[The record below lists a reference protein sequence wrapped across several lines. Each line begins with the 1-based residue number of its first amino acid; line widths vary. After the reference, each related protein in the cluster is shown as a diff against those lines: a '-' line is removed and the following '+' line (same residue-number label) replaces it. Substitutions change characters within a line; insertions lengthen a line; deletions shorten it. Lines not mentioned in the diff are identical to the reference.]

1 MRGATYVRLLVL
13 ALVATA
19 LPVVATAVPVDIGRP
34 AAAMAATESSQQPN
48 FVVVV
53 TDDQR
58 WDSIGRCSPSF
69 DGSDYTSGA
78 SSCMPQ
84 VAQKLVANG
93 VTFLRGEVSQ
103 SLCCPSR
110 ASILTGQYTRHH
122 GVATLNGAAFDDS
135 SSLAT
140 WLDSAGYRTGL
151 VGKYLNGYGAGTL
164 ANYIPPGWDSF
175 HAFHGYTDQDNPYT
189 DYPWI
194 DWDAG
199 GPMVVTRHNNVDST
213 SSSAC
218 ADGNLY
224 STDLICNQSMDFL
237 ASDSG
242 TPFFLYVNPASPH
255 SPQTIATR
263 HQGIYAGLT
272 ISTYPS
278 HNVIP
283 SPNPPAYLRPT
294 PLTTNQM
301 NRYAT
306 SFRQALEQNRAV
318 DDMVGVLYDQ
328 LAGDGRLANTVWVF
342 VSDNGA
348 ATGEHRLTGKQ
359 CPYIECHRVPF
370 IVVCPTGVCPG
381 AANGTRDAV
390 NYALNID
397 IAPTIADL
405 AGVTP
410 TLRVD
415 GRSLVPILSNPGA
428 PWRTEWALFESNVA
442 IDGVV
447 AKAAD
452 GAWYK
457 YLVVVGTGEKQLY
470 HLGNDP
476 WELTNLWNNPSYSAV
491 QTTMEGRLA
500 DALSDPGLTIT
511 VRPLANGPGT
521 SATISFTSG
530 EAVGFR
536 CALDGGPETDCG
548 TGTAGTVTYGDLTP
562 GEHHVDVTAVD
573 AYGNPSV
580 TNTVTFTLTGGGGG
594 GDTTPPTVSVSS
606 PADGATVSGTV
617 TVSATASDDVAVA
630 SVEVRV
636 DGVTVTTDTSAP
648 YTASWTTTDSV
659 DGPHTIT
666 AVAVDTS
673 GNNAT
678 SAEVDVTVDNPAPSG
693 QFTASTYTVSTGQQ
707 VTFTD
712 AHTGNH
718 RRTIHFGDGKSKSSK
733 AQTFL
738 KTYNTAGTYVVTLDT
753 KDIVTQA
760 NVTLSLTITVQ

>member
-1 MRGATYVRLLVL
+1 MRGATFVRLLVL

-19 LPVVATAVPVDIGRP
+19 LPVVATAVPVDIGGP

-548 TGTAGTVTYGDLTP
+548 TGTAGTVTYSDLTP

-573 AYGNPSV
+573 AYGNAVGHEHGDLHPHRRRRWRGHHAAHRFGQQPRRRRNGLGHGDGV
-580 TNTVTFTLTGGGGG
+580 GHGHRRRGGGVGRGAGRRGHRHHRYLRPLHGQLDHHRQRRRAPHDHRGCGRHVGQQRDVGGGGR
-594 GDTTPPTVSVSS
+594 
-606 PADGATVSGTV
+606 DGRQPGALR
-617 TVSATASDDVAVA
+617 AVH
-630 SVEVRV
+630 
-636 DGVTVTTDTSAP
+636 G
-648 YTASWTTTDSV
+648 
-659 DGPHTIT
+659 
-666 AVAVDTS
+666 
-673 GNNAT
+673 
-678 SAEVDVTVDNPAPSG
+678 VDVHG
-693 QFTASTYTVSTGQQ
+693 EHRSTG
-707 VTFTD
+707 
-712 AHTGNH
+712 HLH
-718 RRTIHFGDGKSKSSK
+718 RRPHRHPPAHDP
-733 AQTFL
+733 L
-738 KTYNTAGTYVVTLDT
+738 R
-753 KDIVTQA
+753 
-760 NVTLSLTITVQ
+760 